1 MPEETATYVHMSTPV
16 PESTHKPRTIET
28 RHGAICMGRK
38 TIVMG
43 ILNITPDS
51 FYDGGKRFDT
61 ERAVA
66 DGVEMVRAGA
76 DILDIGGES
85 TRPGA
90 EPVPLEQELSRV
102 LPVIRGLRQLVNV
115 PISID
120 TYKASVAQAALS
132 EGADIVN
139 DISALRF
146 DPQMARLV
154 AEETV
159 PIVLMHMQGVPRTM
173 QFEPRYVDV
182 VREVTEFL
190 VERVMFAVSAGI
202 AKEKII
208 VDPGI
213 GFGKTLQHNLAL
225 LRALPTFASQSQ
237 PVLVGASRKGFIGR
251 LLDADPEDRL
261 EGSIAAAVVAALG
274 GADII
279 RVHDV
284 SETARALRVLDAI
297 RFGLPEQRN

>member
-1 MPEETATYVHMSTPV
+1 MYGMSTPV
-16 PESTHKPRTIET
+16 PQNTPKPVTVET
-28 RHGAICMGRK
+28 RHGAISLAHRT
-38 TIVMG
+38 TIMG

-76 DILDIGGES
+76 AILDIGGES

-90 EPVPLEQELSRV
+90 EPVSLDQELSRV
-102 LPVIRGLRQLVNV
+102 LPVIRRLRQSVNV

-120 TYKASVAQAALS
+120 TYKASVAQAALN

-154 AEETV
+154 AKEGV
-159 PIVLMHMQGVPRTM
+159 PAVLMHMQGVPRTM
-173 QFEPRYVDV
+173 QDEPRYGDV
-182 VREVTEFL
+182 VREVAEFL
-190 VERVMFAVSAGI
+190 AERVMFAVEAGI
-202 AKEKII
+202 AKDKII

-225 LRALPTFASQSQ
+225 LRSLATFTSLRQ
-237 PVLVGASRKGFIGR
+237 PILIGASRKGFIGR
-251 LLDADPEDRL
+251 LLGADPEGRL
-261 EGSIAAAVVAALG
+261 EGSVAAAVVAAFS

-297 RFGLPEQRN
+297 RFGTAAQGN

>member
-1 MPEETATYVHMSTPV
+1 MSTPV
-16 PESTHKPRTIET
+16 LENTHERRIIET
-28 RHGAICMGRK
+28 RHGSILMGHK
-38 TIVMG
+38 TIIMG

-51 FYDGGKRFDT
+51 FYDGGKRFDR

-76 DILDIGGES
+76 DVLDIGGES

-90 EPVPLEQELSRV
+90 EPVALDQELSRV
-102 LPVIRGLRQLVNV
+102 LPVIRGLRQSVNV

-120 TYKASVAQAALS
+120 TYKASVAQAALT

-146 DPQMARLV
+146 DAQMARLV
-154 AEETV
+154 AEEGV
-159 PIVLMHMQGVPRTM
+159 PVVLMHMQGVPRTM
-173 QFEPRYVDV
+173 QVEPRYGDV
-182 VREVTEFL
+182 VREVREFL
-190 VERVMFAVSAGI
+190 AERVMVAVKAGI
-202 AKEKII
+202 AKEKTI

-213 GFGKTLQHNLAL
+213 GFGKSLQHNLAL
-225 LRALPTFASQSQ
+225 LRALPTFASLSQ
-237 PVLVGASRKGFIGR
+237 PILVGASRKGFIGR

-297 RFGLPEQRN
+297 RFGIPQQRN